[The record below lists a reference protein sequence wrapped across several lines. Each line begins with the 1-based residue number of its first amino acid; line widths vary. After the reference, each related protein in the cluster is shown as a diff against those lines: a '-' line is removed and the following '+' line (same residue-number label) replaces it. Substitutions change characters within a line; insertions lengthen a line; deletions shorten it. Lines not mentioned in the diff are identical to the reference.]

1 MSNKIRSKGS
11 LIKILPRIPD
21 SRKTN
26 LKMILFKKSKH
37 KNKSTFD
44 FIMEVSI
51 QRRLDR
57 SRELSHA
64 QFQQLLFKT
73 WNCFNLRFEKRV
85 LLKTKDIFCVEAE
98 EFDWTGR
105 IKVCSKNIMKK
116 FFFYLSKFDQNFKS
130 SFSASIF
137 TIVHGIRSS
146 GS

>member
-98 EFDWTGR
+98 EFD
-105 IKVCSKNIMKK
+105 
-116 FFFYLSKFDQNFKS
+116 
-130 SFSASIF
+130 
-137 TIVHGIRSS
+137 
-146 GS
+146 